1 MCRTNAVLGFSVRS
15 QPSCNKHAKVVLRLD
30 QGFGVTYLPF
40 SGLEVAGEGNVVS
53 IYIVLLGRE
62 KNPMFLYWF

>member
-1 MCRTNAVLGFSVRS
+1 M
-15 QPSCNKHAKVVLRLD
+15 LRLD

-40 SGLEVAGEGNVVS
+40 SGLEVAGEGKVVS